1 MHVLLYTGN
10 SSASRTYV
18 TAARALCSA
27 LRFGRMNLRGR
38 FGLSC
43 RTSSRV
49 NLLRRRPVL
58 HSNAESAGRHSL
70 GIFSFISLLIEWHAG
85 ESNPAAS
92 RWRDELA
99 KTLAVS
105 FRAVC
110 VASSLRD
117 ESDTSHIMEL
127 QNLISLPPLLSASRL
142 SPPGEAAG
150 GGNSSECAGARP
162 RCAQCASRPKHSH
175 RQ

>member
-70 GIFSFISLLIEWHAG
+70 GIFSFISLLIEWHGG

-92 RWRDELA
+92 GWVELA
-99 KTLAVS
+99 KTLAGS
-105 FRAVC
+105 FRAGS
-110 VASSLRD
+110 ARRLTTWRGIL
-117 ESDTSHIMEL
+117 HN
-127 QNLISLPPLLSASRL
+127 NLISRGRGRNRTA
-142 SPPGEAAG
+142 
-150 GGNSSECAGARP
+150 
-162 RCAQCASRPKHSH
+162 
-175 RQ
+175 

>member
-58 HSNAESAGRHSL
+58 HANASSAGRHSF
-70 GIFSFISLLIEWHAG
+70 GIFSFISLLIEWHGG

-92 RWRDELA
+92 GWVELA
-99 KTLAVS
+99 KTLAGS

-110 VASSLRD
+110 VASSLRE
-117 ESDTSHIMEL
+117 ESDTSHMMEL
-127 QNLISLPPLLSASRL
+127 QNLISLPPPLSASRL
-142 SPPGEAAG
+142 SPPGEAAN

-162 RCAQCASRPKHSH
+162 RCAQCANRPKHSP